1 MPCVSL
7 RNKAVSRFFFLILQA
22 NKGKMKH
29 IFGIFRIKKDE
40 RGMALSAALYAVV
53 LNLLV
58 ILHYASL
65 YTKVG
70 EAYHQLFVR
79 TFHISGFDPLSYA
92 VVSQWEQAYNI
103 YRHPLLAFFMFPAA
117 QLNQALMAITGLN
130 MAPFIVGCML
140 VFCAFYSIL
149 FLYRLMVQV
158 IGVQRL
164 DASLLSAFFM
174 SMAYV
179 MVSVSV
185 PDHFCFSMFMLLLTL
200 WVAGRKMQQGQPFT
214 KWQTILFFIVTAGI
228 SLNNGIKIFMANAW
242 VNGRKF
248 WRPANICLA
257 IVLPSLLMWGAAR
270 MEWNYYE
277 RPSQYI
283 KNQKRKA
290 EVAVAHA
297 KIAQAVRDTTHL
309 TDTTAIK
316 RAIQQAIKRQAHQQ
330 YMADHKQPWNRH
342 KGQPMGKGEF
352 TQWTDGTT
360 SRWQSTVD
368 NLMGESIQLHED
380 HLLQDT
386 LRARPLFVPYRYA
399 LNYVVEGLVALLFL
413 WGIWAGRRHRLLWLA
428 LSFWA
433 FDMAIH
439 MGLGFGLNEVY
450 IMGAH
455 WLFVIPIAYAY
466 LLRQTA
472 TQRRWHRLLRTLL
485 LALTLFLFCWNFAL
499 YAHYLCTA
507 A

>member
-1 MPCVSL
+1 
-7 RNKAVSRFFFLILQA
+7 
-22 NKGKMKH
+22 MKH

-499 YAHYLCTA
+499 YTHYLCTA

>member
-1 MPCVSL
+1 
-7 RNKAVSRFFFLILQA
+7 
-22 NKGKMKH
+22 MKR
-29 IFGIFRIKKDE
+29 IFGIFKIKTEE
-40 RGMALSAALYAVV
+40 RWPALVMLVYTLL
-53 LNLLV
+53 LNGLV
-58 ILHYASL
+58 IHKYFNKFSELA
-65 YTKVG
+65 TN
-70 EAYHQLFVR
+70 YHEVFVR
-79 TFHISGFDPLSYA
+79 TFHISGFDALSYE
-92 VVSQWEQAYNI
+92 VVSSWDTAYNI
-103 YRHPLLAFFMFPAA
+103 YRHPLLAFFMFIP
-117 QLNQALMAITGLN
+117 NQINQGLMLLTGLN
-130 MAPFIVGCML
+130 CTQFVMAALL
-140 VFCAFYSIL
+140 VCCGFYSFI
-149 FLYRLMVQV
+149 FLYRILREV
-158 IGVQRL
+158 IVLPRFDSL
-164 DASLLSAFFM
+164 LLSALFF
-174 SMAYV
+174 SFGYI
-179 MVSVSV
+179 MVTISV
-185 PDHFCFSMFMLLLTL
+185 PDHFALSMLLLLLTL
-200 WVAGRKMQQGQPFT
+200 YVAGKKMKRNQPFT
-214 KWQTILFFIVTAGI
+214 KWQTIVFFILTAGI

-248 WRPANICLA
+248 WHPANLCLA

-270 MEWNYYE
+270 MEWNHYE

-290 EVAVAHA
+290 EVAAAHA

-330 YMADHKQPWNRH
+330 YVADHKQPWNRH

-472 TQRRWHRLLRTLL
+472 TQRRWYRLLRTLL

-499 YAHYLCTA
+499 YTHYLCTA
-507 A
+507 T

>member
-1 MPCVSL
+1 
-7 RNKAVSRFFFLILQA
+7 
-22 NKGKMKH
+22 
-29 IFGIFRIKKDE
+29 
-40 RGMALSAALYAVV
+40 
-53 LNLLV
+53 
-58 ILHYASL
+58 
-65 YTKVG
+65 
-70 EAYHQLFVR
+70 
-79 TFHISGFDPLSYA
+79 
-92 VVSQWEQAYNI
+92 
-103 YRHPLLAFFMFPAA
+103 
-117 QLNQALMAITGLN
+117 
-130 MAPFIVGCML
+130 
-140 VFCAFYSIL
+140 
-149 FLYRLMVQV
+149 MVQV

-248 WRPANICLA
+248 WHPANLCLA

-270 MEWNYYE
+270 MEWNHYE

-290 EVAVAHA
+290 EVAAAHA
-297 KIAQAVRDTTHL
+297 KIAQGVRDTTHL

-330 YMADHKQPWNRH
+330 YVADHKQPWNRH

-386 LRARPLFVPYRYA
+386 LRARPLFVSYRYA

-485 LALTLFLFCWNFAL
+485 LVLTLFLFCWNFAL
-499 YAHYLCTA
+499 YTHYLCTA

>member
-1 MPCVSL
+1 MPCVSS
-7 RNKAVSRFFFLILQA
+7 RNKAGSRFFFLILQA

-40 RGMALSAALYAVV
+40 RGMALAAALYAVV

-58 ILHYASL
+58 ILHYASQ

-248 WRPANICLA
+248 WRPANLCLA

-270 MEWNYYE
+270 MEWNHYE

-290 EVAVAHA
+290 EVAAAHA
-297 KIAQAVRDTTHL
+297 KIAQAVRDTTYL

-330 YMADHKQPWNRH
+330 YVADHKQPWNRH

-386 LRARPLFVPYRYA
+386 LRARPLFVPYRYV

-433 FDMAIH
+433 FDMVIH

-485 LALTLFLFCWNFAL
+485 LVLTLFLFCWNFAL

>member
-7 RNKAVSRFFFLILQA
+7 RNNAVSRFFFLILQA

-40 RGMALSAALYAVV
+40 RGMALAAVLYAVV

-58 ILHYASL
+58 ILHYASQ

-248 WRPANICLA
+248 WRPGNLCLA

-270 MEWNYYE
+270 M
-277 RPSQYI
+277 
-283 KNQKRKA
+283 
-290 EVAVAHA
+290 
-297 KIAQAVRDTTHL
+297 
-309 TDTTAIK
+309 
-316 RAIQQAIKRQAHQQ
+316 
-330 YMADHKQPWNRH
+330 
-342 KGQPMGKGEF
+342 
-352 TQWTDGTT
+352 
-360 SRWQSTVD
+360 
-368 NLMGESIQLHED
+368 
-380 HLLQDT
+380 
-386 LRARPLFVPYRYA
+386 
-399 LNYVVEGLVALLFL
+399 
-413 WGIWAGRRHRLLWLA
+413 
-428 LSFWA
+428 
-433 FDMAIH
+433 
-439 MGLGFGLNEVY
+439 
-450 IMGAH
+450 
-455 WLFVIPIAYAY
+455 
-466 LLRQTA
+466 
-472 TQRRWHRLLRTLL
+472 
-485 LALTLFLFCWNFAL
+485 
-499 YAHYLCTA
+499 
-507 A
+507 

>member
-174 SMAYV
+174 SMAYI

-248 WRPANICLA
+248 WRPANLCVV

-270 MEWNYYE
+270 IEWNHYE

-330 YMADHKQPWNRH
+330 YVADHKQPWNRH

-368 NLMGESIQLHED
+368 NLMGESIQLHEN

-386 LRARPLFVPYRYA
+386 LRARPLFVSYRYA

-485 LALTLFLFCWNFAL
+485 LVLTLFLFCWNFAL
-499 YAHYLCTA
+499 YTHYLCTA

>member
-1 MPCVSL
+1 MPCVSS

-40 RGMALSAALYAVV
+40 RGMALAAALYAVV

-103 YRHPLLAFFMFPAA
+103 YRHPLLAFFMLPAA

-130 MAPFIVGCML
+130 MAPFIVGGML

-228 SLNNGIKIFMANAW
+228 SLNNGIKIFMTNAC

-248 WRPANICLA
+248 WRPANLFLA

-270 MEWNYYE
+270 MEWNHYE

-290 EVAVAHA
+290 EVAAAHA

-330 YMADHKQPWNRH
+330 YVADHKQPWNRH

-386 LRARPLFVPYRYA
+386 LRARPLFVSYRYA

-413 WGIWAGRRHRLLWLA
+413 WGIWAGRHHRLLWLA

-433 FDMAIH
+433 FDMVIH

-485 LALTLFLFCWNFAL
+485 LVLTLFLFCWNFAL
-499 YAHYLCTA
+499 YTHYLCTA

>member
-1 MPCVSL
+1 
-7 RNKAVSRFFFLILQA
+7 
-22 NKGKMKH
+22 MKH

-40 RGMALSAALYAVV
+40 RGMALAAALYTVV

-79 TFHISGFDPLSYA
+79 TFHISGFDPLSYV

-103 YRHPLLAFFMFPAA
+103 YRHPLLAFFMLPAA

-200 WVAGRKMQQGQPFT
+200 WVVGRKMQQGQPFT

-499 YAHYLCTA
+499 YTHYLCTA

>member
-1 MPCVSL
+1 
-7 RNKAVSRFFFLILQA
+7 
-22 NKGKMKH
+22 
-29 IFGIFRIKKDE
+29 
-40 RGMALSAALYAVV
+40 
-53 LNLLV
+53 
-58 ILHYASL
+58 
-65 YTKVG
+65 
-70 EAYHQLFVR
+70 
-79 TFHISGFDPLSYA
+79 
-92 VVSQWEQAYNI
+92 
-103 YRHPLLAFFMFPAA
+103 
-117 QLNQALMAITGLN
+117 
-130 MAPFIVGCML
+130 
-140 VFCAFYSIL
+140 
-149 FLYRLMVQV
+149 
-158 IGVQRL
+158 
-164 DASLLSAFFM
+164 M

-248 WRPANICLA
+248 WRPANLFLA

-270 MEWNYYE
+270 MEWNHYE

-290 EVAVAHA
+290 EVAAAHA

-330 YMADHKQPWNRH
+330 YVADHKQPWNRH

-433 FDMAIH
+433 FDMVIH

-485 LALTLFLFCWNFAL
+485 LVLTLFLFCWNFAL
-499 YAHYLCTA
+499 YTHYLCTA

>member
-1 MPCVSL
+1 MPCVSS

-40 RGMALSAALYAVV
+40 RRVALTAALYAVV

-58 ILHYASL
+58 ILRYASQ

-103 YRHPLLAFFMFPAA
+103 YRHPLLAFFMLPAA

-130 MAPFIVGCML
+130 MAPFIVGGML

-248 WRPANICLA
+248 WHPANICLA

-270 MEWNYYE
+270 IEWNHYE

-386 LRARPLFVPYRYA
+386 LRARPLFVSYRYA

-413 WGIWAGRRHRLLWLA
+413 WGIWAGRRHHLLWLA

-472 TQRRWHRLLRTLL
+472 TQRRWHCLLRTLL

>member
-1 MPCVSL
+1 
-7 RNKAVSRFFFLILQA
+7 
-22 NKGKMKH
+22 MKH

-40 RGMALSAALYAVV
+40 RGMALAAALYTVV

-58 ILHYASL
+58 ILHYASQ

-79 TFHISGFDPLSYA
+79 TFHISGFDPLSYV

-103 YRHPLLAFFMFPAA
+103 YRHPLLAFFMLPAA

-248 WRPANICLA
+248 WHPANICLA

-270 MEWNYYE
+270 IEWNHYE

-290 EVAVAHA
+290 EVAAAHA
-297 KIAQAVRDTTHL
+297 KI
-309 TDTTAIK
+309 
-316 RAIQQAIKRQAHQQ
+316 
-330 YMADHKQPWNRH
+330 
-342 KGQPMGKGEF
+342 G
-352 TQWTDGTT
+352 
-360 SRWQSTVD
+360 
-368 NLMGESIQLHED
+368 
-380 HLLQDT
+380 
-386 LRARPLFVPYRYA
+386 RARYHAPH
-399 LNYVVEGLVALLFL
+399 
-413 WGIWAGRRHRLLWLA
+413 RHYGHQTRH
-428 LSFWA
+428 STG
-433 FDMAIH
+433 H
-439 MGLGFGLNEVY
+439 
-450 IMGAH
+450 
-455 WLFVIPIAYAY
+455 
-466 LLRQTA
+466 QTA
-472 TQRRWHRLLRTLL
+472 GTPAIYGRSQAALEPPQRATHGQR
-485 LALTLFLFCWNFAL
+485 
-499 YAHYLCTA
+499 
-507 A
+507 